1 MSTLENKEFNVIP
14 NTTIDDD
21 DKNSVD
27 VDPTVYVEEIRD
39 FVWTDAGDSVMW
51 ERKRIAM

>member
-1 MSTLENKEFNVIP
+1 MIP

-27 VDPTVYVEEIRD
+27 IDPTVYVEEIKD
-39 FVWTDAGDSVMW
+39 YMWKDEENSVML
-51 ERKRIAM
+51 KRRG